1 MEEEVRAVVVGAWRA
16 EGGVGRKGG
25 ESERCWWAK
34 GVDDVEKEVTLTYA
48 LVVELDVVEIVEVAD
63 LRGNPSVSESD

>member
-1 MEEEVRAVVVGAWRA
+1 M
-16 EGGVGRKGG
+16 GRKGG